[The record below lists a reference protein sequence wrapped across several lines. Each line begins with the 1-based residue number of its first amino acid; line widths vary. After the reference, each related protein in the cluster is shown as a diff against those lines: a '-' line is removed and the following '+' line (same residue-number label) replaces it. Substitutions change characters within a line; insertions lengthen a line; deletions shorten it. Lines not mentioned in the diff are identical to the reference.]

1 MGVRFSPAHLWVRA
15 EGGDAVIGLSDYL
28 QDQMGD
34 ITALELPDVGDV
46 LRASRKMGAVES
58 DDASSPIDAPISGE
72 VIEVNA
78 EALQNPDLV
87 NSDPYIAG
95 WLIRVRMD
103 DPGELD
109 DLIAEEEYAELT
121 TEV

>member
-78 EALQNPDLV
+78 EALHNPDLV